1 MLRKLPEL
9 HNGKEGG
16 GALNLVAEI
25 TSAAQWRGGGRGPK
39 SCCGNYLSCTIERRG
54 RGPQSCCGNYLSS
67 TMERRGRGPKHV
79 AEITSAAQWR
89 GGGGALNHVAEI
101 TSAAQWRGGGRGSK
115 SCTYYLHIHVLGAE
129 GVSGESGTDRQ

>member
-39 SCCGNYLSCTIERRG
+39 SCCRNYLSCTIERRG
-54 RGPQSCCGNYLSS
+54 EGPSIMLRKLPQLHNG
-67 TMERRGRGPKHV
+67 EEGEGP
-79 AEITSAAQWR
+79 
-89 GGGGALNHVAEI
+89 
-101 TSAAQWRGGGRGSK
+101 
-115 SCTYYLHIHVLGAE
+115 
-129 GVSGESGTDRQ
+129 